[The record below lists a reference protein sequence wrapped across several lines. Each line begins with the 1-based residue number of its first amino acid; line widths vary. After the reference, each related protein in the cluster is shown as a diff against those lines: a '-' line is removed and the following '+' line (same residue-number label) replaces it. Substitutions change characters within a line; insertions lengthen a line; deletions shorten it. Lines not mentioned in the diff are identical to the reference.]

1 MATGQQQ
8 QRQQQCRTT
17 IQTTSVAQYEIILM
31 TISVNCHL
39 RARNVVFVL
48 QHYVSIVIC
57 HA

>member
-1 MATGQQQ
+1 MATGQ
-8 QRQQQCRTT
+8 QQQCRTT

-39 RARNVVFVL
+39 RARNVVVVL